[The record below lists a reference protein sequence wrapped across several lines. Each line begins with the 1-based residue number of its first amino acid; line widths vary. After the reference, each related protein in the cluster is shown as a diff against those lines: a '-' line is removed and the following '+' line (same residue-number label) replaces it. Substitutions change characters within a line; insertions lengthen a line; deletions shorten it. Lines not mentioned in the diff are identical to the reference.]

1 MGDGMG
7 ADGSRAAELVAARVG
22 VRGGLGADRRAALA
36 DAWRA
41 LWISRLVVWAAG
53 VGAVAIWG
61 LMGRHRAFD
70 PTGLTDPF
78 GRVGDALVAPA
89 SRWDATWYLGIAH
102 SGYAH
107 DPARP
112 AFFPLYPLLVRV
124 AGAVTGSDLV
134 GAILVSLACFAA
146 ALYVLRRLTAIELG
160 EDAARA
166 AVLLCALFPMA
177 FFFSAVYSES
187 LFLALSLGCVYAART
202 DRWAWA
208 GTLGALATGTRSAG
222 ILLVVPLVLLALRG
236 RRRPGPEALWIALVP
251 AGLLAFC
258 GYLAL
263 RGGSATAPFHAQAV
277 WFRSFAWPFAGVWD
291 GTVAAWD
298 GLRQLLSG
306 SRSPVYFTQAGGDP
320 FNVAWHNLTLWAFLV
335 AVVPA
340 LAGVLRRLPAAYGAY
355 TVAALAL
362 PLSYPVTPQPL
373 MSFPRFVAV
382 LFPLFM
388 WGGWWVTRPGH
399 PWRAPATYV
408 LSAAGL
414 IAFAAQFATWHWVA

>member
-1 MGDGMG
+1 M
-7 ADGSRAAELVAARVG
+7 EPIAARVG
-22 VRGGLGADRRAALA
+22 VRARIDAERRAAAA

-41 LWISRLVVWAAG
+41 LWVSRLVVWVAG

-70 PTGLTDPF
+70 PAGLTDPF

-89 SRWDATWYLGIAH
+89 ARWDATWYLGIAH
-102 SGYAH
+102 SGYGTDA
-107 DPARP
+107 AKP
-112 AFFPLYPLLVRV
+112 AFFPVYPLLVRM

-134 GAILVSLACFAA
+134 AGVLVSVGCLAV
-146 ALYVLRRLTAIELG
+146 ALYLLRRLTAIELG
-160 EDAARA
+160 EDAARS

-187 LFLALSLGCVYAART
+187 LFLALSVGSVYAART

-208 GTLGALATGTRSAG
+208 GALGALATGTRSAG
-222 ILLVVPLVLLALRG
+222 ILLVVPLVLLAVRD
-236 RRRPGPEALWIALVP
+236 RRRPGPEVLWIALVP

-263 RGGSATAPFHAQAV
+263 DGGSASAPFHAQSV

-320 FNVAWHNLTLWAFLV
+320 FNVAWHNLTLWAFLA

-340 LAGVLRRLPAAYGAY
+340 VVGVARRLGLAYSAY
-355 TVAALAL
+355 TVVALAL

-388 WGGWWVTRPGH
+388 WAGWWVSRPGH
-399 PWRAPATYV
+399 RWRAPVAYV
-408 LSAAGL
+408 LSGVGL
-414 IAFAAQFATWHWVA
+414 AAFAAQFATWHWVA